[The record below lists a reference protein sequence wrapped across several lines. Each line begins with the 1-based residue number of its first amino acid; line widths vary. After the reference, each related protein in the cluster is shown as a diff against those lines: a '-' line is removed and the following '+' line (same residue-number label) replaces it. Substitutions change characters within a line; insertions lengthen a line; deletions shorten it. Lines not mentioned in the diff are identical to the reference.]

1 MVNLST
7 PSQELIAQ
15 IWAEADKAE
24 YWHNKRFASKTA
36 REELAEKYSRIYK
49 TTGKRTFIGECSEYK
64 SPSGNRWYVAD
75 KVRKMPG
82 GFATSIVYFVYY
94 ETYGSIG
101 CFAPVWQIYNL
112 KAPAAKGVNIFTSH
126 FFQRYCER
134 EGVEYK
140 SRDMLMH
147 FLFDYQYLQADP
159 YHDERHGDYEVW
171 RMRRKGIIKA
181 VRRKDSP
188 LVVEMRTFLADK
200 NLSPTER
207 KRYQKLMDDTDGDD
221 FLRRQEYNVDVTN
234 SGHGEEII

>member
-7 PSQELIAQ
+7 PSQELVAK
-15 IWAEADKAE
+15 IWAETDKAE
-24 YWHNKRFASKTA
+24 YWHRKRFAGKTA
-36 REELAEKYSRIYK
+36 REELSEKYTRIYE

-75 KVRKMPG
+75 KVRKEPE
-82 GFATSIVYFVYY
+82 GFATFIVSFVYY
-94 ETYGSIG
+94 ETYESIG
-101 CFAPVWQIYNL
+101 CFAPAWQIYDL

-147 FLFDYQYLQADP
+147 FLLDFQYIQGDP
-159 YHDERHGDYEVW
+159 CHDERHGDYEVW

-181 VRRKDSP
+181 VRRKDCP
-188 LVVEMRTFLADK
+188 LVMEMRTFLADK
-200 NLSPTER
+200 NLSPADL
-207 KRYQKLMDDTDGDD
+207 KRYKKLMGDTDGDD
-221 FLRRQEYNVDVTN
+221 FLRRLEYNENAINDN
-234 SGHGEEII
+234 RGEDIV